1 MYIYIYVYIYIYIY
15 ICAGAPRRAG
25 CRDSARR
32 RGPRRWELS
41 LQPAVVVRSGPFSVG
56 AVIEGHAVGRGEVEA
71 EVQEVVEV
79 QVAVL
84 LVAEDVPHDEEAL
97 LGEVWVAEADE
108 AQRARAVEQLR
119 DSEFGEVRLQRRNFS
134 RSV

>member
-1 MYIYIYVYIYIYIY
+1 M
-15 ICAGAPRRAG
+15 
-25 CRDSARR
+25 
-32 RGPRRWELS
+32 
-41 LQPAVVVRSGPFSVG
+41 
-56 AVIEGHAVGRGEVEA
+56 VEA

-84 LVAEDVPHDEEAL
+84 LVAEDAPHDEEAL
-97 LGEVWVAEADE
+97 LGVVWAVEADE